1 MAADLLYSS
10 GVLKPFLQ
18 TFVPRRD
25 VVELVLPRRTFDDV
39 ILPLGTRR
47 ALEQA
52 LVQIDKRRLIFEE
65 WGLGERHSTGTA
77 LAFHFA
83 GPPGT
88 GKTICAEAVAHA
100 LGRRL
105 LRVRYS
111 EMESAFVGESGKNVV
126 AAFRQAREH
135 DAVLFFDE
143 ADSIASRRF
152 ASLAQGYEREANLV
166 VNVLLSELERYPG
179 IVIFATNLAAN
190 FDPAFERRVRT
201 HILFELPEAP
211 EREKIWRAQIHPEK
225 TPLSGDVD
233 FRALARE
240 FPVSG
245 GDIQNAVLK
254 AAQAAAA
261 EEGNDRSKSIAQRHF
276 VAGIEAVAA
285 GKRTMRQSV
294 LDPEADPGAV
304 WDPRGASRDIGRI
317 RDGVDRLR
325 SELSAAGR
333 GRTPRWV
340 AALAAALALAAAA
353 AAGWAVAAMHFI
365 R

>member
-1 MAADLLYSS
+1 VAVDLLYSLV
-10 GVLKPFLQ
+10 VLKPFLQ

-39 ILPLGTRR
+39 ILPAGTRR

-52 LVQIDKRRLIFEE
+52 LVQIDKHKLIFEE

-152 ASLAQGYEREANLV
+152 AALAQGYEREANLV

-190 FDPAFERRVRT
+190 FDPAFERRIRT
-201 HILFELPEAP
+201 HVLFEMPGVD
-211 EREKIWRAQIHPEK
+211 ERERIWRVQLHP
-225 TPLSGDVD
+225 T
-233 FRALARE
+233 RR
-240 FPVSG
+240 
-245 GDIQNAVLK
+245 
-254 AAQAAAA
+254 
-261 EEGNDRSKSIAQRHF
+261 RS
-276 VAGIEAVAA
+276 
-285 GKRTMRQSV
+285 RT
-294 LDPEADPGAV
+294 
-304 WDPRGASRDIGRI
+304 
-317 RDGVDRLR
+317 
-325 SELSAAGR
+325 
-333 GRTPRWV
+333 T
-340 AALAAALALAAAA
+340 
-353 AAGWAVAAMHFI
+353 
-365 R
+365 

>member
-1 MAADLLYSS
+1 VAVDLLYSLF
-10 GVLKPFLQ
+10 VLKPFLQ

-39 ILPLGTRR
+39 ILPAGTRR
-47 ALEQA
+47 AIEQA
-52 LVQIDKRRLIFEE
+52 LVQIDKHRLIFEE

-152 ASLAQGYEREANLV
+152 AALAQGYEREANLV

-240 FPVSG
+240 YPVSG

-261 EEGNDRSKSIAQRHF
+261 EKGNDRSKSIAQRHF
-276 VAGIEAVAA
+276 VAGVEAVLA

-294 LDPEADPGAV
+294 FDTEADPVTGWGPPGA
-304 WDPRGASRDIGRI
+304 PRETGRG
-317 RDGVDRLR
+317 REAAGHLGNA
-325 SELSAAGR
+325 LSAAGG
-333 GRTPRWV
+333 GRAPRWAV
-340 AALAAALALAAAA
+340 ALAAALALAAAA
-353 AAGWAVAAMHFI
+353 AAGWAVAASHLI

>member
-1 MAADLLYSS
+1 
-10 GVLKPFLQ
+10 
-18 TFVPRRD
+18 
-25 VVELVLPRRTFDDV
+25 
-39 ILPLGTRR
+39 
-47 ALEQA
+47 
-52 LVQIDKRRLIFEE
+52 
-65 WGLGERHSTGTA
+65 
-77 LAFHFA
+77 
-83 GPPGT
+83 
-88 GKTICAEAVAHA
+88 
-100 LGRRL
+100 
-105 LRVRYS
+105 
-111 EMESAFVGESGKNVV
+111 MESAFVGESGKNVV

-152 ASLAQGYEREANLV
+152 AALAQGYEREANLV
-166 VNVLLSELERYPG
+166 VNVLLSELERYSG

-211 EREKIWRAQIHPEK
+211 EREKIWRAQVHPEK

-240 FPVSG
+240 YPVSG

-261 EEGNDRSKSIAQRHF
+261 EKGNDRSKSIAQRHF
-276 VAGIEAVAA
+276 VAGIEAVVA

-294 LDPEADPGAV
+294 FDTEGDPGA
-304 WDPRGASRDIGRI
+304 
-317 RDGVDRLR
+317 
-325 SELSAAGR
+325 GR
-333 GRTPRWV
+333 GPAGDSRETSGVREGAEQIRNALSGAGGSRAPRWAV
-340 AALAAALALAAAA
+340 ALAAALALAAAA
-353 AAGWAVAAMHFI
+353 AAGWAVAAAHLI

>member
-1 MAADLLYSS
+1 MI
-10 GVLKPFLQ
+10 KPFFSS
-18 TFVPRRD
+18 FVPRREIAD
-25 VVELVLPRRTFDDV
+25 LVLPRRTFADV
-39 ILPLGTRR
+39 ILPESTHR
-47 ALEQA
+47 ALEEA
-52 LVQIDKRRLIFEE
+52 LTQIDKHRLIFEE

-152 ASLAQGYEREANLV
+152 AQLSHGYEREANLT
-166 VNVLLSELERYPG
+166 VNVLLSELEHYPG
-179 IVIFATNLAAN
+179 VVIFATNLAAN

-211 EREKIWRAQIHPEK
+211 ERERIWRAQIHPEK
-225 TPLSGDVD
+225 TPLARDVD
-233 FRALARE
+233 FRALAQRSG
-240 FPVSG
+240 VSG
-245 GDIQNAVLK
+245 GDIKNAVLK

-261 EEGNDRSKSIAQRHF
+261 EPGNDRSKEIAQRHF
-276 VAGIEAVAA
+276 LAGLDAVAA
-285 GKRTMRQSV
+285 GKKTMRQSV
-294 LDPEADPGAV
+294 FDPFPGARAAGPDIGGIAAEV
-304 WDPRGASRDIGRI
+304 EEMRESLERIRRDIGAGGR
-317 RDGVDRLR
+317 RGVP
-325 SELSAAGR
+325 G
-333 GRTPRWV
+333 WV
-340 AALAAALALAAAA
+340 AALVLVAAA
-353 AAGWAVAAMHFI
+353 AAGWAVATLHLF

>member
-1 MAADLLYSS
+1 MIR
-10 GVLKPFLQ
+10 PFLS
-18 TFVPRRD
+18 FAPRRE
-25 VVELVLPRRTFDDV
+25 VVDLVLPRRTFADV
-39 ILPLGTRR
+39 ILPAGTRR
-47 ALEQA
+47 AIDEA
-52 LVQIDKRRLIFEE
+52 LVQIDKRRLIFDE

-88 GKTICAEAVAHA
+88 GKTICAEALAHA

-111 EMESAFVGESGKNVV
+111 ELESAFVGESGKNVV

-152 ASLAQGYEREANLV
+152 AALSQGYEREANLT
-166 VNVLLSELERYPG
+166 VNVLLSELEQYRG
-179 IVIFATNLAAN
+179 VVIFATNLAAN

-201 HILFELPEAP
+201 HILFEPPSAE
-211 EREKIWRAQIHPEK
+211 ERERIWRAQVHPQK
-225 TPLSGDVD
+225 TPLDADVD
-233 FRALARE
+233 FRALAFRHE
-240 FPVSG
+240 LTG

-261 EEGNDRSKSIAQRHF
+261 EKGPDRNKKIAQRHLEAG
-276 VAGIEAVAA
+276 VAAVAA
-285 GKRTMRQSV
+285 GKRTMRQSIFDAAPAR
-294 LDPEADPGAV
+294 LPEALGPIAN
-304 WDPRGASRDIGRI
+304 R
-317 RDGVDRLR
+317 
-325 SELSAAGR
+325 
-333 GRTPRWV
+333 
-340 AALAAALALAAAA
+340 LAARGSPGRNGVLVALALAAAA
-353 AAGWAVAAMHFI
+353 AAGWLAASLHLF

>member
-1 MAADLLYSS
+1 MIR
-10 GVLKPFLQ
+10 PFLS
-18 TFVPRRD
+18 TLVPRRD
-25 VVELVLPRRTFDDV
+25 VVDLVLPRRTFEDV
-39 ILPLGTRR
+39 ILPESTRR

-52 LVQIDKRRLIFEE
+52 LAQIDKHRLIFDT
-65 WGLGERHSTGTA
+65 WGLGERHTTGIA

-111 EMESAFVGESGKNVV
+111 EMESAFVGESGKNVA
-126 AAFRQAREH
+126 AAFRQARDH

-152 ASLAQGYEREANLV
+152 SALSHGYEREANLI
-166 VNVLLSELERYPG
+166 VNILLAELERYPG
-179 IVIFATNLAAN
+179 VVIFATNLAAN

-201 HILFELPEAP
+201 HILFELPRAP
-211 EREKIWRAQIHPEK
+211 ERERIWRAQIHPEK
-225 TPLSGDVD
+225 TPLSPDVD
-233 FRALARE
+233 FGALAARYE
-240 FPVSG
+240 VSG

-254 AAQAAAA
+254 AALAAAA
-261 EEGNDRSKSIAQRHF
+261 EKGNDRGKAIAQRHF
-276 VAGIEAVAA
+276 VAGIEAVVA

-294 LDPEADPGAV
+294 FDDAAPGRPEGAA
-304 WDPRGASRDIGRI
+304 GEME
-317 RDGVDRLR
+317 RLR
-325 SELSAAGR
+325 ESMERLAAAGT
-333 GRTPRWV
+333 GRAPRWG
-340 AALAAALALAAAA
+340 AALLAALALAAAA
-353 AAGWAVAAMHFI
+353 AAGWAVAAAHLF